1 MEVLLISPAG
11 AGQIVLAKALTGLL
25 YCLLAA
31 GLVLA
36 ASAPTVVHWDI
47 ALLAALCGALF
58 TVSLGL
64 LLGVILNARQQ
75 LIVWSA
81 VLMIP
86 LFLPV
91 ITSET
96 LADLQAPALV
106 VQAIA
111 LVPTVPV
118 AWAAAL
124 LAVVAWIVRR
134 SDR

>member
-1 MEVLLISPAG
+1 
-11 AGQIVLAKALTGLL
+11 
-25 YCLLAA
+25 
-31 GLVLA
+31 
-36 ASAPTVVHWDI
+36 
-47 ALLAALCGALF
+47 
-58 TVSLGL
+58 
-64 LLGVILNARQQ
+64 
-75 LIVWSA
+75 
-81 VLMIP
+81 MIP